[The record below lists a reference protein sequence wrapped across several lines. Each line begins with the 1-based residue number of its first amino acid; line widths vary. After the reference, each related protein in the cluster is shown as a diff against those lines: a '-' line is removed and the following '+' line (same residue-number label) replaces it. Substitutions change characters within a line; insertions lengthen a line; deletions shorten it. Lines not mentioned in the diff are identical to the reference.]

1 MMSHTCLIA
10 PTGVPVE
17 VMTHC
22 VSKGEPPLGD
32 SRLLPA
38 GQLVVVADEV
48 AVPTNVVEIPTPETV
63 AIKTAASSTTARG
76 RNFIEC
82 KSFIRRT
89 VETQGY
95 PNPSGVR
102 RTCNSFVM
110 SSHGSKY
117 LAGEG
122 F

>member
-17 VMTHC
+17 VITHC

-48 AVPTNVVEIPTPETV
+48 AVPTNVVEKPTPETE

-89 VETQGY
+89 VERQGY
-95 PNPSGVR
+95 PKPSGGR
-102 RTCNSFVM
+102 RMCNSFVM
-110 SSHGSKY
+110 SSDGSKY